1 MSRPRLSENARPLY
15 PYYCRVEVGFMQFFC
30 FASRIIV
37 VAEDVELI
45 FCRQPSS
52 CVGSSTHH
60 ADSLA
65 VVGHSRSSSLILNDH
80 AVSRS
85 IAKENRTGA

>member
-1 MSRPRLSENARPLY
+1 
-15 PYYCRVEVGFMQFFC
+15 MQFFC

-60 ADSLA
+60 SDPFAG
-65 VVGHSRSSSLILNDH
+65 VGPSRCSSLILNDH
-80 AVSRS
+80 AKSRS
-85 IAKENRTGA
+85 IAKKNRTSA